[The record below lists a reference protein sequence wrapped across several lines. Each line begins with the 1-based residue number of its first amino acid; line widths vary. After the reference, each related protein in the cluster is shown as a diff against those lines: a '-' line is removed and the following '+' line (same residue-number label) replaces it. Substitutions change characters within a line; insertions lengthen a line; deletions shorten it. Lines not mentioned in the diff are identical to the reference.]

1 VRVGTAAELTDALAA
16 AGPGTVIRLADGVYS
31 GTFTANR
38 SGTAAAPVFLCGS
51 PAAILDGGSVTGGY
65 VLHLESVAHWR
76 VSGFE
81 IRNGQKGVIL
91 DSATDVGL
99 QDLTVRQIGDE
110 AVHLRRNSTG
120 NVVRGLRISGTGQRR
135 DKFGEGIYVGSAE
148 SNWCEITGCQPDR
161 SDRNAVLENTI
172 TGTTSESVDIK
183 EGTSGG
189 ILAGNSFDGTGMT
202 AADSWVDVKGNG
214 WLITGNRG
222 VVSTKDGFRPMS
234 WLTAGGTRTC
244 SPATSPICV
253 AAAALPSTCT
263 SQGATG
269 SPATT
274 RRPAPTRCPTIR
286 APGLADRGLTRPGA
300 APNHPDAR
308 PDNRRT
314 RMSSPRLPRL
324 TVIGTGYLGATHAA
338 CMASLGFEVLGVDVD
353 EDKVR
358 ELAAGRLPFFE
369 PGLQELVRKGVDEG
383 LLRFTT
389 SLAEA
394 AEFGDVHFLCVGTP
408 QQRGSAAAD
417 LSFVDAAVEGLA
429 PNLRRPALLVGKS
442 TVPVGTAE
450 RLAARLAELAPAGDD
465 AELAWNPE
473 FLREGFAVED
483 TLRPDRLVFGVAPV
497 RAEGLLRQVFAPV
510 LELGTPLVVTDLAT
524 AQR

>member
-1 VRVGTAAELTDALAA
+1 LSVGLAVGLIVGFGLGRVVGVAGSDDSGDGSASRTADPTVEAARRAPSLPGTDQPSGTASGTSSSPSHPTISDVPAASLPPATVTGISIARFTCSEPTVRVGTAAELASALAA
-16 AGPGTVIRLADGVYS
+16 AGPGTVIRLADGVYP
-31 GTFTANR
+31 GAFTANR
-38 SGTAAAPVFLCGS
+38 SGTAAAPVSLCGS

-81 IRNGQKGVIL
+81 IRNGQKGVML

-222 VVSTKDGFRPMS
+222 VASTKDGFQTHVVVDGWGDANLFARNVADLRGGSGVAFYVHKPGSNRVACDNQANGANDMS
-234 WLTAGGTRTC
+234 
-244 SPATSPICV
+244 
-253 AAAALPSTCT
+253 
-263 SQGATG
+263 
-269 SPATT
+269 
-274 RRPAPTRCPTIR
+274 
-286 APGLADRGLTRPGA
+286 
-300 APNHPDAR
+300 NHP
-308 PDNRRT
+308 
-314 RMSSPRLPRL
+314 
-324 TVIGTGYLGATHAA
+324 
-338 CMASLGFEVLGVDVD
+338 C
-353 EDKVR
+353 
-358 ELAAGRLPFFE
+358 AGS
-369 PGLQELVRKGVDEG
+369 G
-383 LLRFTT
+383 
-389 SLAEA
+389 
-394 AEFGDVHFLCVGTP
+394 
-408 QQRGSAAAD
+408 
-417 LSFVDAAVEGLA
+417 
-429 PNLRRPALLVGKS
+429 
-442 TVPVGTAE
+442 
-450 RLAARLAELAPAGDD
+450 
-465 AELAWNPE
+465 
-473 FLREGFAVED
+473 
-483 TLRPDRLVFGVAPV
+483 
-497 RAEGLLRQVFAPV
+497 
-510 LELGTPLVVTDLAT
+510 
-524 AQR
+524 